1 MQSTPS
7 PAIKSFLLTLFTILL
22 TLGFGSHAAD
32 NEFVQYDQPVLAF
45 KNVLLID
52 GTGEPAKSEQTVVVV
67 DGVITQVGQA
77 GSVDI
82 PSSAKVIDGQGKTLI
97 PGLIMMHEHMFYPTG
112 KRNYTEMLYSFPR
125 LYLAGGATT
134 IRTAGTTAPYADL
147 NLRDA
152 ITNGNSIGPDID
164 VTAPYLNG
172 PGLPIL
178 KIKAL
183 QDAQNAKRMMQ
194 YWNAEGVTSYKAYMH
209 IRQDEM
215 KEVLKQAHAQNHKVT
230 GHLCSVTYRE
240 AAQLGIDNLEHGFF
254 AASDFVKD
262 KHKDVCPS
270 GKDTHQSLHD
280 LDIDSQEVN
289 DLIAYLV
296 EKNVTLTSTLTVF
309 ETFTKGRPK
318 ARETALQ
325 ALIPQVRDQYESR
338 WEAIAK
344 QENATWPVVYD
355 KMRTLEKKFVEA
367 GGRLMVGTDPTGYG
381 GVIAGFSNQ
390 RAIELLFEAGF
401 SIEQTIKIAS
411 LNAAQYLDRDE
422 QIGSIEPGKRADLV
436 LIDGDLSTNIESI
449 RNMQTVF
456 KQGIG
461 YDSQK
466 LIEKTKSVVGL
477 H

>member
-1 MQSTPS
+1 MQSNPS
-7 PAIKSFLLTLFTILL
+7 PAITSFLLTLFTILL
-22 TLGFGSHAAD
+22 TVGFESHAAD
-32 NEFVQYDQPVLAF
+32 NEFVQYDQPALAF

-52 GTGEPAKSEQTVVVV
+52 GTGKPAKSDQTVVVV

-77 GSVDI
+77 DSVDI
-82 PSSAKVIDGQGKTLI
+82 PSSAQVIDGQGKTLI

-152 ITNGNSIGPDID
+152 ITNGDSIGPDID

-240 AAQLGIDNLEHGFF
+240 AAELGIDNLEHGFF
-254 AASDFVKD
+254 ASSDFVKNKEKD
-262 KHKDVCPS
+262 KCPA

-280 LDIDSQEVN
+280 LDLDSKEVK
-289 DLIAYLV
+289 DLIAFLV
-296 EKNVTLTSTLTVF
+296 EKDVALTSTLTVF
-309 ETFTKGRPK
+309 ETFTTGRPK
-318 ARETALQ
+318 VRETALE

-338 WEAIAK
+338 WEAISK
-344 QENATWPVVYD
+344 QENATWPVVFE
-355 KMRTLEKKFVEA
+355 KMRELEKRFVEA

-436 LIDGDLSTNIESI
+436 LIEGDLSTNIESI

>member
-1 MQSTPS
+1 MQSPFS
-7 PAIKSFLLTLFTILL
+7 LMRKSLIWGIGAISLTSSLI
-22 TLGFGSHAAD
+22 SNAASD
-32 NEFVQYDQPVLAF
+32 EFVQYKQPIIAF
-45 KNVLLID
+45 KNILLID
-52 GTGEPAKSEQTVVVV
+52 GTGNPAKSRHTVVIR
-67 DGVITQVGQA
+67 DGNISQIGHVNAIE
-77 GSVDI
+77 I
-82 PSSAKVIDGQGKTLI
+82 PESATVIDGNGKTLI

-112 KRNYTEMLYSFPR
+112 NRNYTEMLYSFPR

-152 ITNGNSIGPDID
+152 IDNGESIGPDID

-183 QDAQNAKRMMQ
+183 RDADNAKNMMQ

-240 AAQLGIDNLEHGFF
+240 AAELGIDNLEHGFF
-254 AASDFVKD
+254 ASSDFVKNKQKD
-262 KHKDVCPS
+262 KCPA
-270 GKDTHQSLHD
+270 GNDTHQSLHD
-280 LDIDSQEVN
+280 LDLDSQEVK
-289 DLIAYLV
+289 DLIAFLV
-296 EKNVTLTSTLTVF
+296 KKDVTLTSTLTVF

-318 ARETALQ
+318 VRDAALE

-338 WEAIAK
+338 WEAISK
-344 QENATWPVVYD
+344 QENTTWPVVFE
-355 KMRTLEKKFVEA
+355 KMRALEKKFVDA

-390 RAIELLFEAGF
+390 RAVELLFEAGF
-401 SIEQTIKIAS
+401 SIEQTIKIAT
-411 LNAAQYLDRDE
+411 LNAAQYLERE
-422 QIGSIEPGKRADLV
+422 EKIGSIEIGKRADLV
-436 LIDGDLSTNIESI
+436 LINGHLDSDIESI
-449 RNMQTVF
+449 RDMQTVF
-456 KQGIG
+456 KQGVG